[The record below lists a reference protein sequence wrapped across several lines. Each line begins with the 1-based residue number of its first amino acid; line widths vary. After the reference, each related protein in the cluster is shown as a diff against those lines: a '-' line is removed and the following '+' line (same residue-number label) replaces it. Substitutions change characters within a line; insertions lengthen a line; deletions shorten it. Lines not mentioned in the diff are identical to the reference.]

1 MVRAETRGR
10 GRAVPAGPV
19 YYLALASF
27 LLGNAAVVYINV
39 LTIRV
44 ISGHP
49 GLLVAALL
57 VPAYWVMMS
66 IAAAKAA
73 YQLALK
79 PSYWEKT
86 SHGLSGNAPAA
97 GSTAAAHPT
106 AARSSAA

>member
-1 MVRAETRGR
+1 M
-10 GRAVPAGPV
+10 
-19 YYLALASF
+19 
-27 LLGNAAVVYINV
+27 

-44 ISGHP
+44 IDHP

-73 YQLALK
+73 YQLALQ

-86 SHGLSGNAPAA
+86 SHGLDADQVAAQVHVPTHPAA
-97 GSTAAAHPT
+97 EW
-106 AARSSAA
+106 